1 MAKLT
6 NFVKKD
12 NRKLKEH
19 VKPIRTPYMEP
30 SANTANNQVPL
41 IAFKKRS
48 ILDVLQA
55 FQLTP
60 EKLT

>member
-6 NFVKKD
+6 NFIKKD
-12 NRKLKEH
+12 NRKLNEH

-48 ILDVLQA
+48 ILDV
-55 FQLTP
+55 
-60 EKLT
+60 

>member
-30 SANTANNQVPL
+30 SANIANNQLPL

-48 ILDVLQA
+48 ILDV
-55 FQLTP
+55 
-60 EKLT
+60 